1 MSIKRL
7 VPHYQTS
14 DKATFEDEAEAKR
27 WQKML
32 DAKAEFDKAV
42 VPFVRA
48 LAAVTHTADNQP
60 FQFEY
65 RKKFYLLS
73 NQFVGTPRIREV
85 EVSWH
90 DVLLRPNEGNHSIDV
105 QVRQGDTVEYV
116 PVTDL
121 YALEASA
128 DQALLETYEKRK
140 QWLEEDIAEVEQRMA
155 KNARSKKV
163 IEKHAKA

>member
-1 MSIKRL
+1 MSVKKL
-7 VPHYQTS
+7 SPTYQTT
-14 DKATFEDEAEAKR
+14 DRATFEDEGEAKR

-42 VPFVRA
+42 APFVRA

-73 NQFVGTPRIREV
+73 NQFVGTPRIKEV
-85 EVSWH
+85 DVSWH
-90 DVLLRPNEGNHSIDV
+90 DVILRPNEGIHSVEV
-105 QVRQGDTVEYV
+105 QVTQGNEMEYV

-128 DQALLETYEKRK
+128 DQALLDALEKRK

-163 IEKHAKA
+163 IEKYANT